1 VAASDNA
8 DPATSSK
15 DYAQVDTSGAD
26 CAGRLEVITRHLSLD
41 TTTSPATIASHR
53 SDEGFTL
60 VVP

>member
-1 VAASDNA
+1 MANA
-8 DPATSSK
+8 DLADAATSSK

-26 CAGRLEVITRHLSLD
+26 CGGKLEVITRHLSYD
-41 TTTSPATIASHR
+41 AATTSIASHR